1 MLKFYDV
8 LNFDMTNMIDL
19 GFTPSCCCWAT
30 RPGAV
35 DPRVAV
41 ADAATGALHVWS
53 ASGSSSTAEA
63 QAQSRT
69 VYTGIHGN
77 AHPVTCMAL
86 HPTSGAIVSADA
98 RGIVEYWLPTQG
110 GAFPK
115 SATKFTS
122 KFTTDLFK
130 LARKKIRPRAVA
142 MAPNG
147 NYFALSCGD
156 GKVRLYHFRTGKLR
170 RVFEEVTEEQAAAI
184 AEDRKE
190 HRRETMRMSPRSAG
204 KPWRRTQNGRWKHL
218 SCRPAT
224 AVLCKPCV

>member
-1 MLKFYDV
+1 
-8 LNFDMTNMIDL
+8 
-19 GFTPSCCCWAT
+19 
-30 RPGAV
+30 
-35 DPRVAV
+35 
-41 ADAATGALHVWS
+41 
-53 ASGSSSTAEA
+53 
-63 QAQSRT
+63 
-69 VYTGIHGN
+69 
-77 AHPVTCMAL
+77 MAL

-184 AEDRKE
+184 AEEQEGASEGDDAYVTAQRRQAMEEDLKTADGSTSAADLPRPCSANLVFVNRKVSALPQ
-190 HRRETMRMSPRSAG
+190 RRHQGSRFGVRNVVPLLSEFEE
-204 KPWRRTQNGRWKHL
+204 RRDLYSLRIQGTRK
-218 SCRPAT
+218 
-224 AVLCKPCV
+224 